1 MHEGLRNRY
10 YIRMSQDATST
21 SKTLSVQH
29 VSEQRLKPYLEYS
42 YDDQQ
47 IAMLLYE
54 LDRRLSAE
62 IFYEIG
68 ILEVALHNAV
78 DRYLTSVYGYA
89 WVSNL
94 ALPIDQRTTENF
106 HEAWDSL
113 PADRRRENMEVN
125 GKLKGRVLAASMFR
139 TWPNLFD
146 KGGPSGHPAP
156 RDRADHDLIWT
167 EQALKSVLPGAAR
180 IAGRAGAKSDR
191 EWTHRQIKEV
201 HVLRNRIA
209 HHESL
214 IDGYPLPGQE
224 PTENSNPVKRSA
236 TESLNACRTL
246 AKMIDANLARF
257 LSENS
262 AAENLLAR
270 IEGAKP

>member
-68 ILEVALHNAV
+68 ILEVALRNAV

-139 TWPNLFD
+139 TWSNLFD

-167 EQALKSVLPGAAR
+167 EQALKSVFPGAAR

-224 PTENSNPVKRSA
+224 PTENSNPAKRSA
-236 TESLNACRTL
+236 TEGLNACRTL

>member
-1 MHEGLRNRY
+1 
-10 YIRMSQDATST
+10 MSQDATST

-68 ILEVALHNAV
+68 ILEVALRNAV

-139 TWPNLFD
+139 TWSNLFD

-167 EQALKSVLPGAAR
+167 EQALKFVFPGAAR

-224 PTENSNPVKRSA
+224 PTENSNPAKRSA
-236 TESLNACRTL
+236 TEGLNACRTL

>member
-68 ILEVALHNAV
+68 ILEVALRNAV

-139 TWPNLFD
+139 TWSNLFD

-156 RDRADHDLIWT
+156 RDRADHDFIWT
-167 EQALKSVLPGAAR
+167 EQALKSVFPGAAR

-224 PTENSNPVKRSA
+224 PTENSEPAKRSA
-236 TESLNACRTL
+236 TEGLNACRTL

-262 AAENLLAR
+262 TAENLLVR
-270 IEGAKP
+270 IEGTKP

>member
-1 MHEGLRNRY
+1 
-10 YIRMSQDATST
+10 MSQDATST

-68 ILEVALHNAV
+68 ILEVALRNAV

-139 TWPNLFD
+139 TWSNLFD
-146 KGGPSGHPAP
+146 KGGASGHPAP

-167 EQALKSVLPGAAR
+167 EQALKSVFPGAAR

-224 PTENSNPVKRSA
+224 PTENSNPAKRSA
-236 TESLNACRTL
+236 TEGLNACRTL

-270 IEGAKP
+270 IEGTKP

>member
-68 ILEVALHNAV
+68 ILEVALRNAV

-94 ALPIDQRTTENF
+94 ALPIDQRTTESF

-139 TWPNLFD
+139 TWSNLFD

-167 EQALKSVLPGAAR
+167 EQALKSVFPGAAR

>member
-68 ILEVALHNAV
+68 ILEVALRNAV

-139 TWPNLFD
+139 TWSNLFD

-167 EQALKSVLPGAAR
+167 EQALKSVFPGAAR

-224 PTENSNPVKRSA
+224 PTENSNPAKRSA
-236 TESLNACRTL
+236 TEGLNACRTL

-270 IEGAKP
+270 IEGTKP